1 MEVFYFN
8 RDHYFNS
15 IVPFV
20 DDENVKFIVGQ
31 RRTGKSYML
40 FQVIDYVSDTYS
52 DPVVI
57 YINKE
62 LTGFSGIVTAA
73 ELLDY
78 IDKKSDPE
86 ATNFLFIDEIQDVKD
101 FPAAL
106 KILLQRGNYDI
117 YCTGSSNEIVS
128 AEIANFLDG
137 RCIQFLIQSLSY
149 DEFLLFHKLED
160 NQETFLK
167 YLKFGGMPYL
177 HQLKLEDNMVFEYLF
192 GSYNTIILR
201 DIVAR
206 YNIRNIFFI
215 DRINFFLA
223 VNLGSL
229 LTGKRISDYLRANH
243 INIST
248 KLVLEYLQF
257 LEDAF
262 FIKKIRRIDIK
273 SGKIY
278 EFNDKFY
285 FTDVGLRNTLQPFTM
300 KSINRLQENVVY
312 NKLVKEGFD
321 VYTGKMGNRRVDF
334 VAIRGDKTIYIQ
346 VVNTIPDE
354 KAHEKEFG
362 TLLRIKDNHSKLV
375 ISMDESIE
383 SNYKG
388 IGHIHI
394 RNFLLSGL
402 G

>member
-15 IVPFV
+15 ILPFV

-40 FQVIDYVSDTYS
+40 FQVIDYVSDTYEN
-52 DPVVI
+52 PVII

-106 KILLQRGNYDI
+106 KILLQKGNYDI
-117 YCTGSSNEIVS
+117 YCTGSSNGIIS

-149 DEFLLFHKLED
+149 EEFLLFHKLED
-160 NQETFLK
+160 SHDTFLK
-167 YLKFGGMPYL
+167 YIKYGGMPYL
-177 HQLKLEDNMVFEYLF
+177 HQLKLEDNMVFEYLY

-285 FTDVGLRNTLQPFTM
+285 FTDVGLRNTLQPFTL
-300 KSINRLQENVVY
+300 KSINRVLENVVY
-312 NKLVKEGFD
+312 NKLVDEGFD
-321 VYTGKMGNRRVDF
+321 VYTGKLGSKRVDF
-334 VAIRGDKTIYIQ
+334 VAIRGDKTVYVQ

-354 KAHEKEFG
+354 KSHEKEFG
-362 TLLRIKDNHSKLV
+362 TLLRIKDNHNKLV
-375 ISMDESIE
+375 ISMDESLE

-394 RNFLLSGL
+394 RKFLLTGL